1 MKRWLPSF
9 SYLYRKRPRSQ
20 RRRLIKFSPPVILAA
35 GVAGL
40 IMLGTLLLK
49 LPFATVEP
57 ITWLE
62 SLFTATS
69 AATVTGLVVV
79 DTGAT
84 FTPFGLTILTLLI
97 QAGGLGFMTFAV
109 LAAISLGG
117 QVGLKQ
123 QMLAKEAMQQTS
135 LASIKKT
142 AKAVITLALLAEA
155 IAVVVMTLYWVADKG
170 LLTAFFEAVFYA
182 VSAFN
187 SAGFVLTP
195 NGLEDLQQQRTIT
208 LLVSVLFVVG
218 GLGFSVINNIY
229 EQRRWYK
236 FSVYTKAILLA
247 TLFINVVAV
256 GVLWLLEASN
266 PATLGQM
273 SVLDQAVNA
282 WFQAVTPRSAGFNTV
297 DTSAMTEASAVFTLL
312 LMFIGG
318 GSMSTAGGI
327 KLGTFIILLLAT
339 YAFLRRRDAVTL
351 YDRTIP
357 QDLVMKAL
365 AVTIVYLGLI
375 FFGIFA
381 LMILNS
387 LPFIDIAFEVLSAS
401 ATVGLS
407 RGITAEVSPVSQ
419 LILVFLMFAG
429 RLGPLTLGYFVA
441 TPKKRHVRYPTTDI
455 QVG

>member
-1 MKRWLPSF
+1 MKQWLPSF
-9 SYLYRKRPRSQ
+9 SFLYRKRPRTNRHAIS
-20 RRRLIKFSPPVILAA
+20 FSPPVILAGGFLA
-35 GVAGL
+35 L
-40 IMLGTLLLK
+40 IIIGTLLLK
-49 LPFATVEP
+49 LPFATVDS
-57 ITWLE
+57 ISWLE

-69 AATVTGLVVV
+69 AVTVTGLVVV

-84 FTPFGLTILTLLI
+84 YSGFGLTVITLLI

-117 QVGLKQ
+117 QVGLRQ

-142 AKAVITLALLAEA
+142 AIAVVTLALIAEA
-155 IAVVVMTLYWVADKG
+155 IAVVIMTLYWLTDKG
-170 LLTAFFEAVFYA
+170 FVTALWEAIFYS

-195 NGLEDLQQQRTIT
+195 NGLVDYQAERTIT
-208 LLVSVLFVVG
+208 LLVSVMFVIG

-229 EQRRWYK
+229 EQGRWYR

-247 TLFINVVAV
+247 TLFINAAAMAMI
-256 GVLWLLEASN
+256 WLLEGNN
-266 PATLGQM
+266 PQTLGAM
-273 SVLDQAVNA
+273 PWYDQAVNA

-297 DTSAMTEASAVFTLL
+297 DTGAMTEASAVFTLL

-327 KLGTFIILLLAT
+327 KLGTFIILLMAT

-351 YDRTIP
+351 FDRTVP
-357 QDLVMKAL
+357 QSLVMKAL

-375 FFGIFA
+375 FSGIFA

-387 LPFIDIAFEVLSAS
+387 LPFIDVAFEVLSAS

-407 RGITAEVSPVSQ
+407 RGITDQVSAGSQ
-419 LILVFLMFAG
+419 LILIFLMFAG

-441 TPKKRHVRYPTTDI
+441 TPKKRHVRYPDTDI

>member
-1 MKRWLPSF
+1 MKQWLPSF
-9 SYLYRKRPRSQ
+9 SFLYRKRPRTN
-20 RRRLIKFSPPVILAA
+20 RRAISLSPPAILA
-35 GVAGL
+35 GGFLGL
-40 IMLGTLLLK
+40 IVFGTLLLK
-49 LPFATVEP
+49 LPIATVDD
-57 ITWLE
+57 ISWLE

-69 AATVTGLVVV
+69 AVTVTGLVVV

-84 FTPFGLTILTLLI
+84 FSGFGLTVIALLI

-117 QVGLKQ
+117 QVGLRQ

-142 AKAVITLALLAEA
+142 AIAVVSLALLAEA
-155 IAVVVMTLYWVADKG
+155 VAVVIMTLYWLQDKG
-170 LLTAFFEAVFYA
+170 FATALAESTFYA
-182 VSAFN
+182 ISAFN

-195 NGLEDLQQQRTIT
+195 NGLVDYQAERTVT
-208 LLVSVLFVVG
+208 LLISVLFVIG

-236 FSVYTKAILLA
+236 FSVYTKAILIA
-247 TLFINVVAV
+247 TLLINAAAMAII
-256 GVLWLLEASN
+256 WLLESNN
-266 PATLGQM
+266 PATLG
-273 SVLDQAVNA
+273 SLPWYDQAVNA
-282 WFQAVTPRSAGFNTV
+282 WFQATTPRSAGFNTV
-297 DTSAMTEASAVFTLL
+297 DTGAMTEASAVFTLL

-327 KLGTFIILLLAT
+327 KLGTFIILILGT
-339 YAFLRRRDAVTL
+339 YAFLRRREAVTL
-351 YDRTIP
+351 FDRTIP
-357 QDLVMKAL
+357 QNLVMKAL
-365 AVTIVYLGLI
+365 AVTVVYLGLI
-375 FFGIFA
+375 FVGIFA

-387 LPFIDIAFEVLSAS
+387 LPFTDIAFEVLSAS

-407 RGITAEVSPVSQ
+407 WGITADITSTSQ
-419 LILVFLMFAG
+419 LILIFLMFAG

-441 TPKKRHVRYPTTDI
+441 TPKKRHVRYPDTDI